1 MMTRGPSSN
10 SVSPHLEHRGS
21 FLTVSTQVN
30 VHLLAFFRAFDCIEG
45 HEIWS
50 KALDALSYLFGSIY
64 LDQYVVVVCVLTMV
78 LQDYTTE
85 NIEICKMISLFR
97 LVSELCLILTP
108 KMLKFQFISQKN
120 MLSLK
125 TELKRLVD

>member
-1 MMTRGPSSN
+1 MFTYWPFSE
-10 SVSPHLEHRGS
+10 L
-21 FLTVSTQVN
+21 LTV
-30 VHLLAFFRAFDCIEG
+30 L
-45 HEIWS
+45 
-50 KALDALSYLFGSIY
+50 KAMRYGQKLWMHYHIY
-64 LDQYVVVVCVLTMV
+64 LARSILINMLLLCVLTMV

-97 LVSELCLILTP
+97 LVSELCLIMTP